1 MPLSNITG
9 LADSAKFNY
18 ADSVKTKLSTIG
30 DQLVSDPDKVLQEI
44 IRDGI
49 DFGLKIVAALI
60 IYSVGAWLIRRV
72 KHFLGKLYE
81 RKKTEK
87 TLATFITS
95 LTTISLTI
103 LLVVITISTLG
114 VNTTSIA
121 ALLAAG
127 GMAIGMAL
135 SGTVQNFAG
144 GMAIGMALSGTVQNF
159 AGGIMLLMFK
169 PFKTGDYIEAL
180 GYSGIV
186 TEMNIVSTKL
196 RTFSNHIIILPNG
209 ALSNGNIKN
218 FFSDKLHRLEWYV
231 TVDYSTDNAKA
242 KEVMLALMKK
252 DKRILDS
259 STEGASEPFVSINSL
274 KDSYVEYVM
283 RAWVL
288 SKDYWDVLYDMN
300 EAIFTE
306 LPKNGIQFP
315 FPQMDVHIKS

>member
-144 GMAIGMALSGTVQNF
+144 G
-159 AGGIMLLMFK
+159 IMLLMFK

-242 KEVMLALMKK
+242 KKVMLALMKK

>member
-49 DFGLKIVAALI
+49 AFGLKIVAALI

-121 ALLAAG
+121 ALLA
-127 GMAIGMAL
+127 
-135 SGTVQNFAG
+135 AG